1 MKDGHVVILLAS
13 YQGAAHIGAQLDSI
27 AAQTHRDWSLIVSD
41 DGSRDGTRDIVDDF
55 AARFPSGRVALV
67 DGPRQGATPNFLSL
81 LALAPEDAAL
91 AFSDQD
97 DLWLPDKLSRALAV
111 VRGAAPAHYAARTI
125 ITDQELRPLTGS
137 RLFARPFGLRNAL
150 VQALMAGNTS
160 VFNPAAARLLK
171 EGAAAAE
178 AARVPAHDWWAYQLM
193 AASGA
198 RLFHD
203 PRPALL
209 YRQHPKSEV
218 GRNDTLGALALRA
231 RRLAQGE
238 FGDWM
243 AANLDALARAEH
255 LLTKDGRDL
264 LCAVRPLTGLPGAEA
279 VRLILKTGL
288 YRQTRAGTAALLAAA
303 AAGRLRARRGAD
315 RQRPPV
321 SGR

>member
-1 MKDGHVVILLAS
+1 MILLAS

-27 AAQTHRDWSLIVSD
+27 AVQTHRDWSLIVSD
-41 DGSRDGTRDIVDDF
+41 DGSTDGTRDIVRDF

-67 DGPRQGATPNFLSL
+67 DGPRKGATPNFLSL
-81 LALAPEDAAL
+81 LARAPEGAAL

-97 DLWLPDKLSRALAV
+97 DLWLPGKLSRALDV
-111 VRGAAPAHYAARTI
+111 VSGAQPAHYAARTI
-125 ITDQELRPLTGS
+125 ITDENLCPLTGS
-137 RLFARPFGLRNAL
+137 RLFHRPFGLRNAL

-178 AARVPAHDWWAYQLM
+178 AAQIPAHDWWAYQLM
-193 AASGA
+193 AAAGA
-198 RLFHD
+198 RLVHD
-203 PRPALL
+203 PQPALL
-209 YRQHPKSEV
+209 YRQHPRSEV

-243 AANLDALARAEH
+243 ASNLDALAGAEH
-255 LLTKDGRDL
+255 LLTKEGRDL
-264 LCAVRPLTGLPGAEA
+264 LHAVRPLIDMSGAEA

-288 YRQTRAGTAALLAAA
+288 YRQTRAGTAALLSAA
-303 AAGRLRARRGAD
+303 AAGRLRARRLPQAS
-315 RQRPPV
+315 RPPEG
-321 SGR
+321 GR